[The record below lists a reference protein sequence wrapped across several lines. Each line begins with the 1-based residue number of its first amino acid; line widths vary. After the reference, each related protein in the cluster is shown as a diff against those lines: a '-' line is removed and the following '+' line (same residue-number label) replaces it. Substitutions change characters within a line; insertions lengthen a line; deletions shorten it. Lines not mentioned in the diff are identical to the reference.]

1 MNPFDSNKF
10 NTNQAQVID
19 LAEEQK
25 LEREAQ
31 GLVELHDFLKA
42 HPDSSAKE
50 AARFMPPIDSRVVN
64 KAIQMIVLRDEKM
77 KGGSQHK

>member
-1 MNPFDSNKF
+1 MKSFLPTNPLNEPASI
-10 NTNQAQVID
+10 VVD
-19 LAEEQK
+19 LEEERRI
-25 LEREAQ
+25 EREAQ

-64 KAIQMIVLRDEKM
+64 KAMQMIILRDK
-77 KGGSQHK
+77 KI

>member
-1 MNPFDSNKF
+1 MNPFDPKNL
-10 NTNQAQVID
+10 NTHPALVVD

-25 LEREAQ
+25 LERKAE

-64 KAIQMIVLRDEKM
+64 KAIQMIVLRDEKN
-77 KGGSQHK
+77 KS